1 MTQPAVVEQPGLI
14 AQPGVVAQPGVAF
27 QQPTYWPVPSGS
39 NAAGAVTL
47 PYSDVPPQVQNQALQ
62 VQVIMLEY
70 MSASL

>member
-1 MTQPAVVEQPGLI
+1 MSQPGGI

-47 PYSDVPPQVQNQALQ
+47 PYSDVPPP
-62 VQVIMLEY
+62 
-70 MSASL
+70 SAVSSTASPGNYAGIR